1 MNSWM
6 NEYEWFVS
14 YPINNYNVTLNVAN
28 YSGFEDILIRNEDT
42 LDLSYYVL
50 KKNLSIA
57 KNHFKQ
63 VKPIITCLEK
73 YLGSYPFERDGFTLV
88 ELSLIHI

>member
-50 KKNLSIA
+50 KKFIDS
-57 KNHFKQ
+57 
-63 VKPIITCLEK
+63 
-73 YLGSYPFERDGFTLV
+73 
-88 ELSLIHI
+88 